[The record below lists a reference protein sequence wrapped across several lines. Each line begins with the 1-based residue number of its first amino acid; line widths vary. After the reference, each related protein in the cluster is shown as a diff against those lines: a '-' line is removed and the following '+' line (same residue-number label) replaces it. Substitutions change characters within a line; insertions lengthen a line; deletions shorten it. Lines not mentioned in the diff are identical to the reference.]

1 MDYEDSDWTVAAEQ
15 PAAGNAMRWS
25 PVSLLAGVVLGAVA
39 ASGVWWA
46 LAGPPAGRAPE
57 SAAPL
62 SAAPAASAAAPDAVP
77 ATTAADPYA
86 PAPAQVSVPA
96 PALQSA
102 SGAGG
107 SVATDERKARAW
119 ARYYQRPAFCEGNPS
134 TEQLVECANHFIR
147 SKRQFDTD
155 WAAGRL

>member
-15 PAAGNAMRWS
+15 PAAGSSMRWS

-39 ASGVWWA
+39 ASGMWWA
-46 LAGPPAGRAPE
+46 LAGPPAGRTPE
-57 SAAPL
+57 AAAPRAPAA
-62 SAAPAASAAAPDAVP
+62 AAPAASVAAPDVVP
-77 ATTAADPYA
+77 STTAADPYA
-86 PAPAQVSVPA
+86 PSAA

-102 SGAGG
+102 SGTGG
-107 SVATDERKARAW
+107 SVAATDERKARAW

-147 SKRQFDTD
+147 SKRQFDTE